1 MNEDK
6 FKALIEDQKT
16 VLGKIDAAYTQILY
30 PATREDGLRQLES
43 LRGQDK
49 TIPVIIGYAH
59 ELNFHDTHEKSE
71 AEKAIQEYESAMMD
85 GDFQFLQDH
94 INKLNVMLKNNKL
107 P

>member
-6 FKALIEDQKT
+6 IKAVIDEL
-16 VLGKIDAAYTQILY
+16 VSPGIDAAYSQILNRK
-30 PATREDGLRQLES
+30 TRQEGLAYLEN

-49 TIPVIIGYAH
+49 TIPVIIGNAH
-59 ELNFHDTHEKSE
+59 ELEFYETGHQSE

-85 GDFQFLQDH
+85 GDFQFLQENIDRL
-94 INKLNVMLKNNKL
+94 KGML